1 MIKREHKKMT
11 YEKKKKFAGF
21 LFVSFWTLGF
31 ITLFLRPLIMALIFS
46 VTKLSIGDGISYKYI
61 GFGNYITALFK
72 DATFIKNLFDSLTS
86 MLMQVPLIVIFS
98 LFIASML
105 NKKLNGRVLYRA
117 IFFLPV
123 IIASGVIIGIIK
135 SDPLSQ
141 QAIGGGA
148 ASNLFQA
155 VSFQQLMLDVGLSQQ
170 IVNFIMTIINN
181 IFELVWKS
189 GIQII
194 LCLSGLQTVST
205 ALYEAAQIEGA
216 SGWEVFWKI
225 TFPMMSP
232 ILIVCVVYTVIDSFT
247 DYSNPLMKFINDT
260 SQRLNFEYSSAM
272 ALIYFVIVAI
282 IVGIVYGVVNRR
294 VFYLSE
300 VGA

>member
-1 MIKREHKKMT
+1 MREHKRMS
-11 YEKKKKFAGF
+11 YEKKKKVAGF
-21 LFVSFWTLGF
+21 IFVSFWLLGF
-31 ITLFLRPLIMALIFS
+31 ITLFLRPLIMALMFS
-46 VTKLSIGDGISYKYI
+46 LSKLTIGDGISYKFI
-61 GFGNYITALFK
+61 GFGNYNTALFQ
-72 DATFIKNLFDSLTS
+72 DATFTKHLAASLTS
-86 MLMQVPLIVIFS
+86 MFTQVPMIVIFS
-98 LFIASML
+98 LFIATML
-105 NKKLNGRVLYRA
+105 NRNIRGRVLYRA
-117 IFFLPV
+117 VFFLPV

-148 ASNLFQA
+148 VSNLLQGA
-155 VSFQQLMLDVGLSQQ
+155 SFQQLLLDVGISQQ
-170 IVNFIMTIINN
+170 IVTSIMGVINN

-194 LCLSGLQTVST
+194 LCISGLQTVST

-216 SGWEVFWKI
+216 SGWEIFWKI

-260 SQRLNFEYSSAM
+260 AQRLNFEYSAAM
-272 ALIYFVIVAI
+272 TWIYFIIIAV
-282 IVGIVYGVVNRR
+282 IVGIVYALVNKH

-300 VGA
+300 VDA